1 MAILM
6 PSASQTDLDHI
17 WELSEPSSSSES
29 ENSSVVSPP
38 HKRPRPL
45 TARDLENDSFGK
57 IEHEPIQT
65 VDQSL
70 PQCQYSPS
78 NELTTSDSLP
88 TDESSSLFTPDYPS
102 TTDLWNTDSSQQE
115 SMSTD
120 TNPSITSYINELET
134 SLFEDIEEDIAIRPP

>member
-1 MAILM
+1 MIHDQVIEEEINMAILM

-45 TARDLENDSFGK
+45 TARDLDNDSFGK
-57 IEHEPIQT
+57 IDHEPIQT
-65 VDQSL
+65 FDKSL

-78 NELTTSDSLP
+78 NEPPTSDSLP

-102 TTDLWNTDSSQQE
+102 ITDSWHTE
-115 SMSTD
+115 SS
-120 TNPSITSYINELET
+120 
-134 SLFEDIEEDIAIRPP
+134 